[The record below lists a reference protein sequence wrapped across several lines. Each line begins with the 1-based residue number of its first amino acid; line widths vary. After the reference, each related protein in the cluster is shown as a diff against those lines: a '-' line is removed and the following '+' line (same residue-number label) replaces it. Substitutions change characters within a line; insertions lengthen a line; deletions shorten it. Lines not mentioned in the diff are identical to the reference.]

1 MTTFSQGKYALAIS
15 DRSGMAF
22 PYNEMVREW
31 NGALVHISEYEPKQP
46 QLEPKPTSADP
57 QALQRARPAR
67 TEFPTE
73 DFLPDNPFQ
82 LSSTDLV
89 PTQTALSVNAPDSDL
104 VNGDH
109 VRFRNVK
116 TPLFKADGSVY
127 YKVVELELATTLT
140 NAINAT
146 DTTITLDDMP
156 TVTTLGDTW
165 PSSGFMMIE
174 KVLTADDTTNPL
186 LVGTYQNEVIEYTG
200 GSRSDNIFNVVS
212 RGTSAPYR
220 GVSPEKTT
228 ASSHPIGA
236 KVYGSRPVT
245 MVQTTFVNDANT
257 TVTEENSYLVPAL
270 AIPLD
275 FVAGTYLAGGGLQ
288 CTYGPIND
296 RG

>member
-1 MTTFSQGKYALAIS
+1 MTSFSQGRFALAIS

-31 NGALVHISEYEPKQP
+31 NGALVHNSEYEPKQP
-46 QLEPKPTSADP
+46 QLQPKPTNADP

-67 TEFPTE
+67 TEFATE
-73 DFLPDNPFQ
+73 DFLPDNAFQ
-82 LSSTDLV
+82 LNPAPPVLV
-89 PTQTALSVNAPDSDL
+89 PTQTALRISAPNSGL

-109 VRFRNVK
+109 VRFRNIK
-116 TPLFKADGSVY
+116 TPLIRADGSIY
-127 YKVVELELATTLT
+127 YTVVELELETTLT
-140 NAINAT
+140 TAISAT
-146 DTTITLDDMP
+146 DNTITLDDM
-156 TVTTLGDTW
+156 TGLATLGNIW
-165 PSSGFMMIE
+165 PASGFMIIE
-174 KVLTADDTTNPL
+174 KINSVT
-186 LVGTYQNEVIEYTG
+186 GMFENEVIEYTG
-200 GSRSDNIFNVVS
+200 GRTTDNIFNVVS

-245 MVQTTFVNDANT
+245 MIQTTSVNDANT

-270 AIPLD
+270 VIGLAFLTD
-275 FVAGTYLAGGGLQ
+275 TFLAGGGLQ

-296 RG
+296 RA

>member
-1 MTTFSQGKYALAIS
+1 MTTFASGKFALAIS
-15 DRSGMAF
+15 YRSGMAF

-31 NGALVHISEYEPKQP
+31 NGALVHNSEYEPKQP
-46 QLEPKPTSADP
+46 QLQPKPTNADP

-67 TEFPTE
+67 TEFATE
-73 DFLPDNPFQ
+73 DFLPNNPFQ
-82 LSSTDLV
+82 LSSTLLV
-89 PTQTALSVNAPDSDL
+89 PTQTALSVNAANSGL
-104 VNGDH
+104 VNEDH

-116 TPLFKADGSVY
+116 TPLLTDDGTVY
-127 YKVVELELATTLT
+127 YQAIELELATTLT

-156 TVTTLGDTW
+156 NVVTLGSTW

-174 KVLTADDTTNPL
+174 KVNSVT
-186 LVGTYQNEVIEYTG
+186 GMFENEVIEYTG
-200 GSRSDNIFNVVS
+200 GNRTDNIFNVVA

-236 KVYGSRPVT
+236 KVFGSRPVT
-245 MVQTTFVNDANT
+245 MVQTTSVNDANT
-257 TVTEENSYLVPAL
+257 TVTKENSYLVPAL
-270 AIPLD
+270 AIGMS
-275 FVAGTYLAGGGLQ
+275 FVSGTYLAGGGLQ

-296 RG
+296 RA

>member
-1 MTTFSQGKYALAIS
+1 MTSFSQGKYALAIS

-22 PYNEMVREW
+22 PYNEMVKEW

-46 QLEPKPTSADP
+46 QLQPKPTNADP

-67 TEFPTE
+67 TEFATE
-73 DFLPDNPFQ
+73 DFLPNNPFQ
-82 LSSTDLV
+82 LSSTLLV
-89 PTQTALSVNAPDSDL
+89 PTQTALSVNAANSGL

-116 TPLFKADGSVY
+116 TPLLTDDGTVY
-127 YKVVELELATTLT
+127 YKAIELELATTLT

-156 TVTTLGDTW
+156 NVVTLGSTW

-174 KVLTADDTTNPL
+174 KVNSVT
-186 LVGTYQNEVIEYTG
+186 GMFENEVIEYTG
-200 GSRSDNIFNVVS
+200 GNRIDNIFNVVA

-236 KVYGSRPVT
+236 KVFGSRPVT
-245 MVQTTFVNDANT
+245 MVQTTSVNDANT
-257 TVTEENSYLVPAL
+257 TVTKENSYLVPAL
-270 AIPLD
+270 AIGMS
-275 FVAGTYLAGGGLQ
+275 FVSGTYLAGGGLQ

-296 RG
+296 RA

>member
-1 MTTFSQGKYALAIS
+1 MSSFAQGRFALAIS

-31 NGALVHISEYEPKQP
+31 NGALVHNSEYEPKQP
-46 QLEPKPTSADP
+46 QLQPKPTNADP

-73 DFLPDNPFQ
+73 DFLPDNAFQ
-82 LSSTDLV
+82 LNPAPPVLV
-89 PTQTALSVNAPDSDL
+89 PTQTALRISAPNSGL

-109 VRFRNVK
+109 VRFRNIK
-116 TPLFKADGSVY
+116 TPLIRADGSIY
-127 YKVVELELATTLT
+127 YTVVELELATTLT
-140 NAINAT
+140 TAISAT
-146 DTTITLDDMP
+146 DNTITLDDM
-156 TVTTLGDTW
+156 TGLATLGNIW
-165 PSSGFMMIE
+165 PASGFMIIE
-174 KVLTADDTTNPL
+174 KVNSET
-186 LVGTYQNEVIEYTG
+186 GMFENEVIEYTG
-200 GSRSDNIFNVVS
+200 GRTTDNIFNVVA

-245 MVQTTFVNDANT
+245 MIQTTSVNDANT

-270 AIPLD
+270 VIGLA
-275 FVAGTYLAGGGLQ
+275 FVTDTFLAGGGLQ

-296 RG
+296 RA

>member
-1 MTTFSQGKYALAIS
+1 MTSFSQGKYALAIS

-22 PYNEMVREW
+22 PYNEMVKEW

-46 QLEPKPTSADP
+46 QLQPKPTNADP

-73 DFLPDNPFQ
+73 DFLPNNPFQ
-82 LSSTDLV
+82 LSSTYLV
-89 PTQTALSVNAPDSDL
+89 PTQTALSVNAANSDL

-116 TPLFKADGSVY
+116 TPLLEADGSVY

-146 DTTITLDDMP
+146 DTLITLDNMP
-156 TVTTLGDTW
+156 TVTTLGNTW
-165 PSSGFMMIE
+165 PASGFMIIE
-174 KVLTADDTTNPL
+174 KVNSET
-186 LVGTYQNEVIEYTG
+186 GMFENEVIEYTG
-200 GSRSDNIFNVVS
+200 GRTTDNIFNVVA

-220 GVSPEKTT
+220 GVSPEKTK

-236 KVYGSRPVT
+236 KVFGSRPVT
-245 MVQTTFVNDANT
+245 MVQTTSVNDANT

-270 AIPLD
+270 AIGMS
-275 FVAGTYLAGGGLQ
+275 FVSGTYLAGGGLQ

>member
-1 MTTFSQGKYALAIS
+1 MSSFAQGKFALAIS

-22 PYNEMVREW
+22 PYNEMVKEW

-46 QLEPKPTSADP
+46 QLQPKPTNADP

-82 LSSTDLV
+82 LNTEAPFLV
-89 PTQTALSVNAPDSDL
+89 PTQTALNVNAPNSGL

-116 TPLFKADGSVY
+116 TPLLTADGGSY

-146 DTTITLDDMP
+146 DTTITLDNM
-156 TVTTLGDTW
+156 TVATLGNRW
-165 PSSGFMMIE
+165 PVSGFMIIE
-174 KVLTADDTTNPL
+174 KVNSVT
-186 LVGTYQNEVIEYTG
+186 GMFENEVIEYTG
-200 GSRSDNIFNVVS
+200 GNRSNNIFNVVA

-236 KVYGSRPVT
+236 KVFGSRPVT
-245 MVQTTFVNDANT
+245 MIQTTSVDDANT

-270 AIPLD
+270 VIPLGIIGSS
-275 FVAGTYLAGGGLQ
+275 FLAGGGLQ

-296 RG
+296 RA

>member
-1 MTTFSQGKYALAIS
+1 MTSFSQGKYALAIS

-22 PYNEMVREW
+22 PYNEMVKEW

-46 QLEPKPTSADP
+46 QLQPKPTNADP

-67 TEFPTE
+67 TEFATE
-73 DFLPDNPFQ
+73 DFLPNNPFQ
-82 LSSTDLV
+82 LSSTYLV
-89 PTQTALSVNAPDSDL
+89 PTQTALSVNAANSDL
-104 VNGDH
+104 VNGDY

-116 TPLFKADGSVY
+116 TPLLEADGSVY

-146 DTTITLDDMP
+146 DTLITLDDMP
-156 TVTTLGDTW
+156 TVTTLGNTW
-165 PSSGFMMIE
+165 PASGFMIIE
-174 KVLTADDTTNPL
+174 KVNSET
-186 LVGTYQNEVIEYTG
+186 GMFENEVIEYTG
-200 GSRSDNIFNVVS
+200 GRRSDNIFNVVA

-220 GVSPEKTT
+220 GVSPEKTK

-236 KVYGSRPVT
+236 KVFGSRPVT
-245 MVQTTFVNDANT
+245 MVQTTSVNDANT

-296 RG
+296 RA

>member
-1 MTTFSQGKYALAIS
+1 MTSFSQGKYALAIS

-22 PYNEMVREW
+22 PYNEMVKEW

-46 QLEPKPTSADP
+46 QLQPKPTNADP

-67 TEFPTE
+67 TEFATE
-73 DFLPDNPFQ
+73 DFLPNNPFQ
-82 LSSTDLV
+82 LSSTYLV
-89 PTQTALSVNAPDSDL
+89 PTQTALSVNAANSDL

-116 TPLFKADGSVY
+116 TPLLEADGSVY

-146 DTTITLDDMP
+146 DTLITLDDMP
-156 TVTTLGDTW
+156 TVTTLGNTW
-165 PSSGFMMIE
+165 PASGFMIIE
-174 KVLTADDTTNPL
+174 KVNSET
-186 LVGTYQNEVIEYTG
+186 GMFENEVIEYTG
-200 GSRSDNIFNVVS
+200 GRRTDNIFNVVS

-236 KVYGSRPVT
+236 KVFGSRPVT
-245 MVQTTFVNDANT
+245 MVQTTSVNDANT

-270 AIPLD
+270 AIGMD
-275 FVAGTYLAGGGLQ
+275 FVAGTHLAGGGLQ

-296 RG
+296 RA

>member
-1 MTTFSQGKYALAIS
+1 MTSFSQGKYALAIS
-15 DRSGMAF
+15 DRSGLAF

-31 NGALVHISEYEPKQP
+31 NGALVHNSEYEPKQP
-46 QLEPKPTSADP
+46 QLQPKPTNADP

-67 TEFPTE
+67 TEFATE
-73 DFLPDNPFQ
+73 DFLPNNPFQ
-82 LSSTDLV
+82 LSSTLLV
-89 PTQTALSVNAPDSDL
+89 PTQTALSVNAANSGL
-104 VNGDH
+104 VNEDH

-116 TPLFKADGSVY
+116 TPLLTDDGTVY
-127 YKVVELELATTLT
+127 YKAIELELATTLT

-156 TVTTLGDTW
+156 NVVTLGSTW

-174 KVLTADDTTNPL
+174 KVNSVT
-186 LVGTYQNEVIEYTG
+186 GMFENEVIEYTG
-200 GSRSDNIFNVVS
+200 GNRTDNIFNVVA

-236 KVYGSRPVT
+236 KVFGSRPVT
-245 MVQTTFVNDANT
+245 MVQTTSVNDANT
-257 TVTEENSYLVPAL
+257 TVTKENSYLVPAL
-270 AIPLD
+270 AIGMS
-275 FVAGTYLAGGGLQ
+275 FVSGTYLAGGGLQ

-296 RG
+296 RA

>member
-1 MTTFSQGKYALAIS
+1 MTSFAQGKYALAIS

-31 NGALVHISEYEPKQP
+31 NGALVHNSEYEPKQP
-46 QLEPKPTSADP
+46 QLQPKPTNADP

-67 TEFPTE
+67 TEFATE
-73 DFLPDNPFQ
+73 DFLPNNPFK
-82 LSSTDLV
+82 LSSTYLV
-89 PTQTALSVNAPDSDL
+89 PTQTALSVNAANSDL

-116 TPLFKADGSVY
+116 TPLLTDDGTVY
-127 YKVVELELATTLT
+127 YQAIELELATTLT

-156 TVTTLGDTW
+156 TVTTLGSTW

-174 KVLTADDTTNPL
+174 KVNSVT
-186 LVGTYQNEVIEYTG
+186 GMFENEVIEYTG
-200 GSRSDNIFNVVS
+200 GRTTDNIFNVVS

-220 GVSPEKTT
+220 GVSPEKTK

-236 KVYGSRPVT
+236 KVFGSRPVT
-245 MVQTTFVNDANT
+245 MVQTTSVNDANT

-270 AIPLD
+270 AIGMD

>member
-1 MTTFSQGKYALAIS
+1 MTTFASGKFALAIS

-31 NGALVHISEYEPKQP
+31 NGALVHVSEYEPKQP
-46 QLEPKPTSADP
+46 QLDPKPTSADP
-57 QALQRARPAR
+57 QALQRARTAR

-73 DFLPDNPFQ
+73 DFLPDNAFQ
-82 LSSTDLV
+82 LNTVAPFLV
-89 PTQTALSVNAPDSDL
+89 PTQEALRINAPNSGL

-109 VRFRNVK
+109 VRFRNIK
-116 TPLFKADGSVY
+116 TPLLEADGSVY

-156 TVTTLGDTW
+156 TVTTLGGTW

-174 KVLTADDTTNPL
+174 KVNSVT
-186 LVGTYQNEVIEYTG
+186 GMFENEVIEYTG
-200 GSRSDNIFNVVS
+200 GNRTDNIFNVVS

-245 MVQTTFVNDANT
+245 MVQTTYVNDANT

-270 AIPLD
+270 AIGMS
-275 FVAGTYLAGGGLQ
+275 FVTGTYLAGGGLQ

>member
-1 MTTFSQGKYALAIS
+1 MSSFSQGKFALAIS

-22 PYNEMVREW
+22 PYNEMVKEW

-46 QLEPKPTSADP
+46 QLQPKPTNADP

-67 TEFPTE
+67 TEFATE
-73 DFLPDNPFQ
+73 DFLPNNPFQ
-82 LSSTDLV
+82 LSSTYLV
-89 PTQTALSVNAPDSDL
+89 PTQTALSVNAANSDL
-104 VNGDH
+104 VNGDY

-116 TPLFKADGSVY
+116 TPLLEADGSVY

-146 DTTITLDDMP
+146 DTLITLDDMP
-156 TVTTLGDTW
+156 TVTTLGNTW
-165 PSSGFMMIE
+165 PASGFMIIE
-174 KVLTADDTTNPL
+174 KVNSET
-186 LVGTYQNEVIEYTG
+186 GMFENEVIEYTG
-200 GSRSDNIFNVVS
+200 GRRTDNIFNVVA

-220 GVSPEKTT
+220 GVSPEKTK

-236 KVYGSRPVT
+236 KVFGSRPVT
-245 MVQTTFVNDANT
+245 MVQTTSVNDANT

-270 AIPLD
+270 AIGMD
-275 FVAGTYLAGGGLQ
+275 FVAGTHLAGGGLQ

>member
-1 MTTFSQGKYALAIS
+1 MSSFSQGRFALAIS

-31 NGALVHISEYEPKQP
+31 NGALVHNSEYEPKQP
-46 QLEPKPTSADP
+46 QLQPKPTNADP

-67 TEFPTE
+67 TEFATE
-73 DFLPDNPFQ
+73 DFLPNNPFQ
-82 LSSTDLV
+82 LSSTLLV
-89 PTQTALSVNAPDSDL
+89 PTQTALSVNAANSGL

-116 TPLFKADGSVY
+116 TPLLTDDGTVY
-127 YKVVELELATTLT
+127 YKAIELELATTLT

-156 TVTTLGDTW
+156 NVVTLGSTW

-174 KVLTADDTTNPL
+174 KVNSVT
-186 LVGTYQNEVIEYTG
+186 GMFENEVIEYTG
-200 GSRSDNIFNVVS
+200 GNRTNNIFNVVA

-228 ASSHPIGA
+228 ANFHTAGS

-257 TVTEENSYLVPAL
+257 TVTEENSYLIPAL
-270 AIPLD
+270 AIGMD

>member
-1 MTTFSQGKYALAIS
+1 MSSFSQGKFALAIS

-22 PYNEMVREW
+22 PYNEMVKEW

-46 QLEPKPTSADP
+46 QLQPKPTNADP

-67 TEFPTE
+67 TEFATE
-73 DFLPDNPFQ
+73 DFLPNNPFQ
-82 LSSTDLV
+82 LSSTYLV
-89 PTQTALSVNAPDSDL
+89 PTQTALSVNAANSDL

-116 TPLFKADGSVY
+116 TPLLEADGSVY

-146 DTTITLDDMP
+146 DTLITLDDMP
-156 TVTTLGDTW
+156 TVTTLGNTW
-165 PSSGFMMIE
+165 PASGFMIIE
-174 KVLTADDTTNPL
+174 KVNSET
-186 LVGTYQNEVIEYTG
+186 GMFENEVIEYTG
-200 GSRSDNIFNVVS
+200 GRRTDNIFNVVA

-220 GVSPEKTT
+220 GVSPEKTK

-236 KVYGSRPVT
+236 KVFGSRPVT
-245 MVQTTFVNDANT
+245 MVQTTSVNDANT
-257 TVTEENSYLVPAL
+257 TITEENSYLVPAL
-270 AIPLD
+270 AIGMD
-275 FVAGTYLAGGGLQ
+275 FVAGTHLAGGGLQ

-296 RG
+296 RA

>member
-1 MTTFSQGKYALAIS
+1 MTSFAQGKHALAIS

-31 NGALVHISEYEPKQP
+31 NGALVHNSEYEPKQP
-46 QLEPKPTSADP
+46 QLQPKPTNADP

-73 DFLPDNPFQ
+73 DFLPNNPFQ
-82 LSSTDLV
+82 LSSTFLI
-89 PTQTALSVNAPDSDL
+89 PTQTALSVNAANSDL

-116 TPLFKADGSVY
+116 TPLLEADGSVY

-146 DTTITLDDMP
+146 DTLITLDDMP
-156 TVTTLGDTW
+156 TVTTLGNTW
-165 PSSGFMMIE
+165 PASGFMIIE
-174 KVLTADDTTNPL
+174 KVNSET
-186 LVGTYQNEVIEYTG
+186 GMFENEVIEYTG
-200 GSRSDNIFNVVS
+200 GRRTDNIFNVVA

-220 GVSPEKTT
+220 GVSPEKTK

-236 KVYGSRPVT
+236 KVFGSRPVT
-245 MVQTTFVNDANT
+245 MVQTTSVNDANT

-270 AIPLD
+270 AIGMD
-275 FVAGTYLAGGGLQ
+275 FVAGTHLAGGGLQ

>member
-1 MTTFSQGKYALAIS
+1 MTSFAQGKFALAIS

-31 NGALVHISEYEPKQP
+31 NGALVHNSEYEPKQP
-46 QLEPKPTSADP
+46 QLQPKPTNADP

-73 DFLPDNPFQ
+73 DFLPNNPFE
-82 LSSTDLV
+82 LSSTYLV
-89 PTQTALSVNAPDSDL
+89 PTQTALSVNAANSGL

-116 TPLFKADGSVY
+116 TPLLTDDGTTY

-156 TVTTLGDTW
+156 TVTTLGSTW

-174 KVLTADDTTNPL
+174 KVNKLT
-186 LVGTYQNEVIEYTG
+186 GMFENEVIEYTG
-200 GSRSDNIFNVVS
+200 GNRTNNIFNVVA

-228 ASSHPIGA
+228 ANFHTAGS

-257 TVTEENSYLVPAL
+257 TVTEENSYLIPAL
-270 AIPLD
+270 AIGMD

>member
-1 MTTFSQGKYALAIS
+1 MSSFSQGKFALAIS

-22 PYNEMVREW
+22 PYNEMVKEW

-46 QLEPKPTSADP
+46 QLQPKPTNADP

-67 TEFPTE
+67 TEFATE
-73 DFLPDNPFQ
+73 DFLPNNPFQ
-82 LSSTDLV
+82 LSSTYLV
-89 PTQTALSVNAPDSDL
+89 PTQTALSVNAANSGL

-116 TPLFKADGSVY
+116 TPLLTDDGTVY
-127 YKVVELELATTLT
+127 YQAIELELATTLT

-146 DTTITLDDMP
+146 DTIITLDDMP
-156 TVTTLGDTW
+156 NVVTLGSTW

-174 KVLTADDTTNPL
+174 KVNSET
-186 LVGTYQNEVIEYTG
+186 GMFENEVIEYTG
-200 GSRSDNIFNVVS
+200 GRRTDNIFQVVS

-236 KVYGSRPVT
+236 KVFGSRPVT
-245 MVQTTFVNDANT
+245 MVQTTSVNDANT
-257 TVTEENSYLVPAL
+257 TVTKENSYLVPAL

-296 RG
+296 RA

>member
-1 MTTFSQGKYALAIS
+1 MTSFSQGKYALAIS

-22 PYNEMVREW
+22 PYNEMVKEW

-46 QLEPKPTSADP
+46 QLQPKPTNADP

-67 TEFPTE
+67 TEFATE
-73 DFLPDNPFQ
+73 DFLPNNPFQ
-82 LSSTDLV
+82 LSSTPLV
-89 PTQTALSVNAPDSDL
+89 PTQRALSVNAANSDL

-116 TPLFKADGSVY
+116 TPLLTDDGTVY
-127 YKVVELELATTLT
+127 YQAIELELATTLT

-146 DTTITLDDMP
+146 DTIITLDDMP
-156 TVTTLGDTW
+156 NVVTLGSTW

-174 KVLTADDTTNPL
+174 KVNSET
-186 LVGTYQNEVIEYTG
+186 GMFENEVIEYTG
-200 GSRSDNIFNVVS
+200 GRRTDNIFQVVS

-228 ASSHPIGA
+228 AGSHPIGA
-236 KVYGSRPVT
+236 KVFGSRPVT
-245 MVQTTFVNDANT
+245 MVQTTSVNDANT
-257 TVTEENSYLVPAL
+257 TITEENSYLVPAL
-270 AIPLD
+270 AIGMD
-275 FVAGTYLAGGGLQ
+275 FVAGTHLAGGGLQ

-296 RG
+296 RA

>member
-1 MTTFSQGKYALAIS
+1 MSSFSQGRYALAIS
-15 DRSGMAF
+15 DRSGLAF

-31 NGALVHISEYEPKQP
+31 NGALVHNSEYEPKQP
-46 QLEPKPTSADP
+46 QLQPKPTNADP

-73 DFLPDNPFQ
+73 DFLPDNAFQ
-82 LSSTDLV
+82 LNPAPPVLV
-89 PTQTALSVNAPDSDL
+89 PTQTALRISAPNSGL

-109 VRFRNVK
+109 VRFRNIK
-116 TPLFKADGSVY
+116 TPLTRADGSIY
-127 YKVVELELATTLT
+127 YTVVELELETTLT
-140 NAINAT
+140 TAISAT
-146 DTTITLDDMP
+146 DNTITLDDM
-156 TVTTLGDTW
+156 TGLATLGNIW
-165 PSSGFMMIE
+165 PASGFMIIE
-174 KVLTADDTTNPL
+174 KVNSET
-186 LVGTYQNEVIEYTG
+186 GMFENEVIEYTG
-200 GSRSDNIFNVVS
+200 GRTTDNIFNVVA

-245 MVQTTFVNDANT
+245 MIQTTSVNDANT

-270 AIPLD
+270 VIGLAFITD
-275 FVAGTYLAGGGLQ
+275 TFLAGGGLQ

-296 RG
+296 RA

>member
-31 NGALVHISEYEPKQP
+31 NGAFVHISEYEPKQP
-46 QLEPKPTSADP
+46 QLDPKPTSADP
-57 QALQRARPAR
+57 QALQRARTAR

-73 DFLPDNPFQ
+73 DFLPNNPFE
-82 LSSTDLV
+82 LSSTYLV
-89 PTQTALSVNAPDSDL
+89 PTQTALSVNAANSGL

-116 TPLFKADGSVY
+116 TPLLTDDGTVY
-127 YKVVELELATTLT
+127 YQAIELELATTLT

-146 DTTITLDDMP
+146 DTIITLDDMP
-156 TVTTLGDTW
+156 NVVTLGSTW
-165 PSSGFMMIE
+165 PSSGFMIIE
-174 KVLTADDTTNPL
+174 KVNSET
-186 LVGTYQNEVIEYTG
+186 GMFENEVIEYTG
-200 GSRSDNIFNVVS
+200 GRRTDNIFNVVA

-245 MVQTTFVNDANT
+245 MVQTTSVNDANT
-257 TVTEENSYLVPAL
+257 TFTKENSYLVPAL

-275 FVAGTYLAGGGLQ
+275 FVAGTHLAGGGLQ

>member
-1 MTTFSQGKYALAIS
+1 MASFSSGKYALAIS

-22 PYNEMVREW
+22 PYDEMVTEW
-31 NGALVHISEYEPKQP
+31 NGAFVHFSEFEPKQP
-46 QLEPKPTSADP
+46 QLDPTPVSADP
-57 QALQRARPAR
+57 QGLEKARPAR

-73 DFLPDNPFQ
+73 DFLPNNPFQ
-82 LSSTDLV
+82 LSSTYLV
-89 PTQTALSVNAPDSDL
+89 PTQTALSVNAANSGL

-116 TPLFKADGSVY
+116 TPLLTDDGTVY
-127 YKVVELELATTLT
+127 YKTIELELATTLT

-146 DTTITLDDMP
+146 DTLITLDDMP
-156 TVTTLGDTW
+156 TVTTLGSTW

-174 KVLTADDTTNPL
+174 KVLTANDTTDPL

-200 GSRSDNIFNVVS
+200 GRRTDNIFNVVS

-228 ASSHPIGA
+228 AGSHPIGA
-236 KVYGSRPVT
+236 KVFGSRPVT
-245 MVQTTFVNDANT
+245 MVQTTSVNDANT

-296 RG
+296 RA

>member
-1 MTTFSQGKYALAIS
+1 MTSFAQGKHALAIS
-15 DRSGMAF
+15 DRSGLAF

-31 NGALVHISEYEPKQP
+31 NGALVHNSEYEPKQP
-46 QLEPKPTSADP
+46 QLQPKPTNADP

-67 TEFPTE
+67 TEFATE
-73 DFLPDNPFQ
+73 DFLPNNPFQ
-82 LSSTDLV
+82 LSSTLLV
-89 PTQTALSVNAPDSDL
+89 PTQTALSVNAANSGL
-104 VNGDH
+104 VNEDH

-116 TPLFKADGSVY
+116 TPLLTDDGTVY
-127 YKVVELELATTLT
+127 YKAIELELATTLT

-156 TVTTLGDTW
+156 TVTTLGSTW

-174 KVLTADDTTNPL
+174 KVNSVT
-186 LVGTYQNEVIEYTG
+186 GMFENEVIEYTG
-200 GSRSDNIFNVVS
+200 GNRTDNIFNVVA

-236 KVYGSRPVT
+236 KVFGSRPVT
-245 MVQTTFVNDANT
+245 MVQTTSVNDANT

-270 AIPLD
+270 AIGMS
-275 FVAGTYLAGGGLQ
+275 FVSGTYLAGGGLQ

-296 RG
+296 RA

>member
-1 MTTFSQGKYALAIS
+1 MAGYARGKYALAIS

-31 NGALVHISEYEPKQP
+31 NGAFVHISEYEPKQP
-46 QLEPKPTSADP
+46 QLDPKPTSADP
-57 QALQRARPAR
+57 QALQRARTAR

-73 DFLPDNPFQ
+73 DFLPNNPFE
-82 LSSTDLV
+82 LSSTYLV
-89 PTQTALSVNAPDSDL
+89 PTQTALSVNAANSGL

-116 TPLFKADGSVY
+116 TPLLTNDGTVY
-127 YKVVELELATTLT
+127 YKAIELELATTLT

-156 TVTTLGDTW
+156 NVVTLGSTW

-174 KVLTADDTTNPL
+174 KVNGVT
-186 LVGTYQNEVIEYTG
+186 GMFENEVIEYTG
-200 GSRSDNIFNVVS
+200 GNRSDNIFNVVA

-236 KVYGSRPVT
+236 KVFGSRPVT
-245 MVQTTFVNDANT
+245 MVQTTSVNDANT

-296 RG
+296 RA

>member
-1 MTTFSQGKYALAIS
+1 MTSFAQGKHALAIS

-22 PYNEMVREW
+22 PYNEMVKEW

-46 QLEPKPTSADP
+46 QLQPKPTNADP

-67 TEFPTE
+67 TEFATE
-73 DFLPDNPFQ
+73 DFLPNNPFQ
-82 LSSTDLV
+82 LSSTYLV
-89 PTQTALSVNAPDSDL
+89 PTQTALSVNAANSDL

-116 TPLFKADGSVY
+116 TPLLEADGSVY

-146 DTTITLDDMP
+146 DTLITLDDMP
-156 TVTTLGDTW
+156 TVTTLGNTW
-165 PSSGFMMIE
+165 PASGFMIIE
-174 KVLTADDTTNPL
+174 KVNSET
-186 LVGTYQNEVIEYTG
+186 GMFENEVIEYTG
-200 GSRSDNIFNVVS
+200 GRRTDNIFNVVA

-236 KVYGSRPVT
+236 KVFGSRPVT
-245 MVQTTFVNDANT
+245 MVQTTSVNDANT

-296 RG
+296 RA